1 VDPARRLLAPLLIL
15 VLAVACG
22 GDDSGDAVAD
32 ESTTAGGGA
41 DRSVERSSGQ
51 AGESAGFEVIP
62 EVVRELQPS
71 IVAILAGAGEGSGVV
86 YDADGVVVTNNHV
99 VEGNERVQV
108 ALADGDRVDAEVLA
122 TDPRSDL
129 AVLRTQRR
137 NLPAAGFADRLP
149 AVGELAI
156 AMGNPLGFE
165 NSVTAGIVSGLGRAI
180 PGSTAENPALI
191 DLIQTDAA
199 ISPGNSGGA
208 LLDGEGRVIGVNVAY
223 IPPNTAGAVA
233 IGFAIPA
240 PTVVDVVGQLLEDGR
255 VSYPFLGV
263 TPAPVTPQIAARLDL
278 DREEAVIVLDVGAGT
293 PADEAGIETGDLIV
307 SIEGEEVRSVEE
319 FLALLRRRD
328 PGETVEVG
336 VLRDGEEEQLEVTLA
351 ERPSE

>member
-1 VDPARRLLAPLLIL
+1 
-15 VLAVACG
+15 
-22 GDDSGDAVAD
+22 
-32 ESTTAGGGA
+32 
-41 DRSVERSSGQ
+41 
-51 AGESAGFEVIP
+51 VIP

-180 PGSTAENPALI
+180 PGSAAQNPALI

>member
-1 VDPARRLLAPLLIL
+1 MDPARRLLTLLLTL
-15 VLAVACG
+15 VLVAACSDDD
-22 GDDSGDAVAD
+22 GDDAVAD
-32 ESTTAGGGA
+32 ETTTAGGGA

-86 YDADGVVVTNNHV
+86 YDADGVVVTNYHV

-129 AVLRTQRR
+129 AVLRTERR

-180 PGSTAENPALI
+180 PGSAAENPALI

-278 DREEAVIVLDVGAGT
+278 DREEAVIVLEVGAGT

-319 FLALLRRRD
+319 FLGLLRRRD

-351 ERPSE
+351 ERPE